1 MCCTVPSQV
10 QLYEMYRDAEKAF
23 RGYQFYEFRQLCEF
37 RHEQI
42 HVVWIVDMNES
53 KKVLAF
59 SVGEMRIPAKHEDK
73 VVTREIWCLLIKDM
87 KSECAG
93 KHSFLSSL

>member
-1 MCCTVPSQV
+1 
-10 QLYEMYRDAEKAF
+10 MYRDAEKAF

-53 KKVLAF
+53 KKV
-59 SVGEMRIPAKHEDK
+59 
-73 VVTREIWCLLIKDM
+73 VTREIWCLLIKDM